1 MANYDRD
8 ILNNAKM
15 ATFDRSPRSDA
26 AKAWIDAI
34 QTLTL
39 AHEATSHPRKRA
51 RRRTDHLSF
60 SQAVGALA
68 ADLLRHSANEESHG
82 FMYRSADREELAS
95 TLVSSDNFEKLT
107 TFWTE
112 LSLMERTGY
121 IDARDDFEGA
131 RVPFYR
137 RARRFR
143 ATSSFLDLA
152 SNHGVEPKAV
162 KDHFEVSH
170 RHANVVQVRASKGAD
185 QFNAERGK
193 LIKQK
198 GEGYRVQCDRVRRLN
213 QLMSGHEYNLSD
225 TPMVRRVFN
234 CGDRRGFDFNLGGR
248 FYGASDDNWME
259 MPKEERARI
268 RIDGEETTEID
279 VRASHLSI
287 LYSISGESP
296 DRTTDPYSI
305 EGIHRDIIKKVIVT
319 AIGSGKL
326 PSQWPKGFKENFK
339 SEYGWAPE
347 KRHKLKDITEAISKK
362 HPVLLKLRKGELDW
376 ANLQF
381 EEAECF
387 FATMMRLHNES
398 EVPSLPV
405 HDSLIVRVRDAAY
418 AANCLRD
425 AYEERLGFRPHV
437 DIPGVEFAYLVA

>member
-1 MANYDRD
+1 MVDYDRD

-15 ATFDRSPRSDA
+15 ATFDCSPRSDA

-34 QTLTL
+34 QALTL
-39 AHEATSHPRKRA
+39 AHEADKHPRKRA
-51 RRRTDHLSF
+51 RKRADHLSF
-60 SQAVGALA
+60 SEAVGAFA
-68 ADLLRHSANEESHG
+68 ADLLRHSANEESRG
-82 FMYRSADREELAS
+82 FMYRSADREELTS
-95 TLVSSDNFEKLT
+95 TFVSSDNFEKLVKY
-107 TFWTE
+107 WIE
-112 LSLMERTGY
+112 VNLMEMTGY

-143 ATSSFLDLA
+143 ATRFFLDLA
-152 SNHGVEPKAV
+152 SNHGVEPKAFN
-162 KDHFEVSH
+162 DHFEVSH
-170 RHANVVQVRASKGAD
+170 RHTNLVQVRAAKETD
-185 QFNAERGK
+185 QSSVGRGE
-193 LIKQK
+193 LIKQNS
-198 GEGYRVQCDRVRRLN
+198 EGYRVQCDRVSRLN
-213 QLMSGHEYNLSD
+213 QLMARHDYNLSA
-225 TPMVRRVFN
+225 TPIVRRVFN
-234 CGDRRGFDFNLGGR
+234 CGDRQGFDFNLGGR

-259 MPKEERARI
+259 MPKEQRACI

-287 LYSISGESP
+287 LYSILGESP
-296 DRTTDPYSI
+296 DRGIDPYSI
-305 EGIHRDIIKKVIVT
+305 DGIHRDIVKKLIVT

-326 PSQWPKGFKENFK
+326 PSRWPKGFKEEFEVK
-339 SEYGWAPE
+339 HGWAPQ
-347 KRHKLKDITEAISKK
+347 KRHKMKDITEAISKT
-362 HPVLLKLRKGELDW
+362 HPVLLKLRNGKLDW

-387 FATMMRLHNES
+387 FTAMMRLHNEK

-405 HDSLIVRVRDAAY
+405 HDSLIVRVRDAGY